1 MATFMKHGLLG
12 SLAAFVTAVACTG
25 CDSAPKTRGGQLA
38 LQSAVKSAIAQS
50 QETDSSLT
58 TFYRDSYGYV
68 VFPEVGTGAFIVGGS
83 YGEGIVFQDDNM
95 TGYANMTQG
104 SIGLQVGGAQFSEMI
119 FFKDK
124 ASYEKFIGG
133 QWAPNANATATAI
146 SAGASATADYDHGV
160 AVFTLDPKGLMASAA
175 IGAQRFEFTPSGP
188 NDPPLR

>member
-1 MATFMKHGLLG
+1 MQSIISSGLCC
-12 SLAAFVTAVACTG
+12 SLAACIASLALTG

-50 QETDSSLT
+50 QETDSGLT

-83 YGEGIVFQDDNM
+83 YGDGIVFQDDNM

-104 SIGLQVGGAQFSEMI
+104 SIGLQIGGAQFSEMI

-124 ASYEKFIGG
+124 GAYEKFIGG

-146 SAGASATADYDHGV
+146 SAGAAAAVNYDHGV

-175 IGAQRFEFTPSGP
+175 IGAQRFDFTPAGP
-188 NDPPLR
+188 NDLPSK